1 MILISGNEIKQ
12 DSFSA
17 GELKL
22 TLTPIKEDI
31 PVLIKWK
38 YESDRELFTIACIRD
53 FYKKNYCAL
62 IVDYFPHARQDRV
75 KNPEDVFTLKVFCK
89 MLNDMNFDKVICL
102 DVHSNVTP
110 ALVNN
115 LQVDSPKAQIEN
127 VLTIIGTEN
136 LTLFFPDEGAQKRYG
151 EMFKN
156 IPQAFGIKKRNW
168 ETQKIE
174 DYMVVGIENIIGKRV
189 LIIDDICSYGNT
201 FVKAAE
207 SLKKVGVKEI
217 YLYVSDCEDAI
228 HKGNVF
234 TSGYFDGIFTTN
246 SLIRNASTEEKLYHV

>member
-1 MILISGNEIKQ
+1 MIFIYRDEVEQ

-17 GELKL
+17 GELKIK
-22 TLTPIKEDI
+22 LTPFNAEV
-31 PVLIKWK
+31 PVIIKWK
-38 YESDRELFTIACIRD
+38 YESDRELFTIACIKD
-53 FYKKNYCAL
+53 FYKNNNCTL
-62 IVDYFPHARQDRV
+62 VVDYFPHARQDRV

-115 LQVDSPKAQIEN
+115 LQVDSPKVHIEN
-127 VLTIIGTEN
+127 VLTTIGTEN

-151 EMFKN
+151 EIFKN

-174 DYMVVGIENIIGKRV
+174 DYMVVGTENITGKRV

-207 SLKKVGVKEI
+207 SLKKIGSKEI
-217 YLYVSDCEDAI
+217 YLYVSHCEDAI
-228 HKGNVF
+228 SKGNVF

-246 SLIRNASTEEKLYHV
+246 SLIRSASTEEKLYHV

>member
-1 MILISGNEIKQ
+1 MILIGGKEIEQ
-12 DSFSA
+12 NSFSA

-31 PVLIKWK
+31 PILIKWK

-62 IVDYFPHARQDRV
+62 VVDYFPHARQDRV

-102 DVHSNVTP
+102 DVHSNVAP

-115 LQVDSPKAQIEN
+115 IHVNSPKAHIEN
-127 VLTIIGTEN
+127 VLTTIGTEN
-136 LTLFFPDEGAQKRYG
+136 LTLFFPDEGAMKRYG
-151 EMFKN
+151 EMFKDL
-156 IPQAFGIKKRNW
+156 PQAFGIKKRNW

-174 DYMVVGIENIIGKRV
+174 DYMVVGMENIIGKRV

-207 SLKKVGVKEI
+207 SLKKIGAKEI
-217 YLYVSDCEDAI
+217 YLYVSHCEDAI
-228 HKGNVF
+228 SKGNVF

-246 SLIRNASTEEKLYHV
+246 SLIRSTTTEEKLYHV

>member
-53 FYKKNYCAL
+53 FYKNNNCTL
-62 IVDYFPHARQDRV
+62 VVDYFPHARQDRV

-115 LQVDSPKAQIEN
+115 LHVNSPKAHIEN
-127 VLTIIGTEN
+127 VLTTIGTEN
-136 LTLFFPDEGAQKRYG
+136 LTLFFPDEGAMKRYG
-151 EMFKN
+151 EMFKD

-174 DYMVVGIENIIGKRV
+174 DYMVVGMENIIGKRV

-207 SLKKVGVKEI
+207 SLKKIGAKEI
-217 YLYVSDCEDAI
+217 YLYVSHCEDAI
-228 HKGNVF
+228 SKGNVF
-234 TSGYFDGIFTTN
+234 TSGYFEGIFTTN
-246 SLIRNASTEEKLYHV
+246 SLIRSGTTEEKLYHV

>member
-1 MILISGNEIKQ
+1 MILISGEEIRQ

-22 TLTPIKEDI
+22 NLTPISKDI
-31 PVLIKWK
+31 PILVKWR
-38 YESDRELFTIACIRD
+38 YENDRELFTIACIRE
-53 FYKKNYCAL
+53 FYKENYCAL
-62 IVDYFPHARQDRV
+62 EVNYFPHARMDRV

-89 MLNDMNFDKVICL
+89 MLNDMHFDKVICL

-110 ALVNN
+110 ALVDNFYSS
-115 LQVDSPKAQIEN
+115 SPKSYIEN
-127 VLTIIGTEN
+127 VLTTIGTEN
-136 LTLFFPDEGAQKRYG
+136 LTLFFPDEGAMKRYG
-151 EMFKN
+151 EMFKD

-168 ETQKIE
+168 ENQKIE
-174 DYMVVGIENIIGKRV
+174 DYMVAGLENIIGKRI

-207 SLKKVGVKEI
+207 ALKKVGVKEI
-217 YLYVSDCEDAI
+217 YLYVSHCEDAI
-228 HKGNVF
+228 SKGSVF

-246 SLIRNASTEEKLYHV
+246 SLVRSKETEEKLYHA

>member
-1 MILISGNEIKQ
+1 MIFIHGNEVEQ

-17 GELKL
+17 GELKIK
-22 TLTPIKEDI
+22 LTPFNAEV
-31 PVLIKWK
+31 PVIIKWK
-38 YESDRELFTIACIRD
+38 YESDREFFTIACIRD
-53 FYKKNYCAL
+53 FYKNNNCTL
-62 IVDYFPHARQDRV
+62 VVDYFPHARMDRV

-115 LQVDSPKAQIEN
+115 LHVNSPKAHIEN
-127 VLTIIGTEN
+127 VLTTIGTEN

-174 DYMVVGIENIIGKRV
+174 DYMVVGTENITGKRI

-201 FVKAAE
+201 FVNAAK
-207 SLKKVGVKEI
+207 SLKKAGAKEI
-217 YLYVSDCEDAI
+217 YLYVSHCEDAI
-228 HKGNVF
+228 SKGNVF
-234 TSGYFDGIFTTN
+234 TSGYFEGIFTTN
-246 SLIRNASTEEKLYHV
+246 SLIRSGTTEEKLYHV

>member
-1 MILISGNEIKQ
+1 MILISGKEIEQ
-12 DSFSA
+12 NNFSA

-31 PVLIKWK
+31 PILIKWK

-53 FYKKNYCAL
+53 FYKKNYCTL
-62 IVDYFPHARQDRV
+62 VVDYFPHARQDRV

-115 LQVDSPKAQIEN
+115 LQVDSPKAHIEN
-127 VLTIIGTEN
+127 VLTTIGTKN

-174 DYMVVGIENIIGKRV
+174 DYMVVGMENIIGKRV

-201 FVKAAE
+201 FIKAAE
-207 SLKKVGVKEI
+207 SLKKIGTKEI
-217 YLYVSDCEDAI
+217 YLYVSHCEDAI
-228 HKGNVF
+228 SKGNVF

-246 SLIRNASTEEKLYHV
+246 SLIRSASTEEKLYHV

>member
-1 MILISGNEIKQ
+1 MIFINGNEVKQ

-31 PVLIKWK
+31 PILIKWK

-53 FYKKNYCAL
+53 FYKNNNCTL
-62 IVDYFPHARQDRV
+62 VVDYFPHARMDRV

-89 MLNDMNFDKVICL
+89 MLNGINFDKVICL

-115 LQVDSPKAQIEN
+115 LYVNSPKAHIEN
-127 VLTIIGTEN
+127 VLTTIGTEN

-151 EMFKN
+151 EMFKDL
-156 IPQAFGIKKRNW
+156 PQAFGIKKRDW
-168 ETQKIE
+168 QTQKIK
-174 DYMVVGIENIIGKRV
+174 DYMVVGLENIIGKRI

-201 FVKAAE
+201 FVNAAE

-217 YLYVSDCEDAI
+217 YLYVSHCEDAI
-228 HKGNVF
+228 SKGNVF
-234 TSGYFDGIFTTN
+234 TSGYFEGIFTTN
-246 SLIRNASTEEKLYHV
+246 SLIRTTSTEEKLYHV

>member
-1 MILISGNEIKQ
+1 MIFIYGDEVEQ

-17 GELKL
+17 GELKIK
-22 TLTPIKEDI
+22 LTPFNAEV
-31 PVLIKWK
+31 PVIIKWK
-38 YESDRELFTIACIRD
+38 YESDREFFTIACIRD
-53 FYKKNYCAL
+53 FYKNNNCTL
-62 IVDYFPHARQDRV
+62 VVDYFPHARMDRV

-115 LQVDSPKAQIEN
+115 LHVNSPKAHIEN
-127 VLTIIGTEN
+127 VLTTIGTEN

-174 DYMVVGIENIIGKRV
+174 DYMVVGTENITGKRI

-201 FVKAAE
+201 FVNAAK
-207 SLKKVGVKEI
+207 SLKKAGAKEI
-217 YLYVSDCEDAI
+217 YLYVSHCEDAI
-228 HKGNVF
+228 SKGNVF
-234 TSGYFDGIFTTN
+234 TSGYFEGIFTTN
-246 SLIRNASTEEKLYHV
+246 SLIRSGTTEEKLYHV

>member
-1 MILISGNEIKQ
+1 MIFIHGNEVKQ

-17 GELKL
+17 GELKIQ
-22 TLTPIKEDI
+22 LTPFNEGV
-31 PVLIKWK
+31 PVIIKWK

-53 FYKKNYCAL
+53 FYKNNNCTL
-62 IVDYFPHARQDRV
+62 IVDYFPHARMDRV

-115 LQVDSPKAQIEN
+115 LQVDSPKAYIEN

-151 EMFKN
+151 EMFKDL
-156 IPQAFGIKKRNW
+156 PQAFGIKKRDW
-168 ETQKIE
+168 QTQKIK
-174 DYMVVGIENIIGKRV
+174 DYMVVGLENIIGKRI

-201 FVKAAE
+201 FVNAAE
-207 SLKKVGVKEI
+207 SLKKAGAKEI
-217 YLYVSDCEDAI
+217 YLYVSHCEDAI
-228 HKGNVF
+228 SKGNVF
-234 TSGYFDGIFTTN
+234 TSGYFEGIFTTN
-246 SLIRNASTEEKLYHV
+246 SLIRSGTTEEKLYHV

>member
-53 FYKKNYCAL
+53 FYKNNNCTL
-62 IVDYFPHARQDRV
+62 VVDYFPHARQDRV

-115 LQVDSPKAQIEN
+115 IHVNSPKAHIEN
-127 VLTIIGTEN
+127 VLTTIGTEN
-136 LTLFFPDEGAQKRYG
+136 LTLFFPDEGAMKRYG
-151 EMFKN
+151 EMFKD

-174 DYMVVGIENIIGKRV
+174 DYMVVGMENIIGKRV

-207 SLKKVGVKEI
+207 SLKKIGAKEI
-217 YLYVSDCEDAI
+217 YLYVSHCEDAI
-228 HKGNVF
+228 SKGNVF
-234 TSGYFDGIFTTN
+234 TSGYFEGIFTTN
-246 SLIRNASTEEKLYHV
+246 SLIRSGTTEEKLYHV

>member
-1 MILISGNEIKQ
+1 MIFIYGNEVEQ

-17 GELKL
+17 GELKIK
-22 TLTPIKEDI
+22 LTPFNAEV
-31 PVLIKWK
+31 PVIVKWK

-53 FYKKNYCAL
+53 FYKNNNCTL
-62 IVDYFPHARQDRV
+62 VVDYFPHARMDRV

-115 LQVDSPKAQIEN
+115 LQVDSPKAYIEN

-151 EMFKN
+151 EMFKDL
-156 IPQAFGIKKRNW
+156 PQAFGIKKRDW
-168 ETQKIE
+168 QTQKIK
-174 DYMVVGIENIIGKRV
+174 DYMVVGLENIIGKRI

-201 FVKAAE
+201 FVNAAE

-217 YLYVSDCEDAI
+217 YLYISHCEDAI
-228 HKGNVF
+228 SKGNVL
-234 TSGYFDGIFTTN
+234 TSGYFKDIFTTN
-246 SLIRNASTEEKLYHV
+246 SLVRSASTEEKLYHV

>member
-31 PVLIKWK
+31 PILIKWK

-53 FYKKNYCAL
+53 FYKKNYCTL
-62 IVDYFPHARQDRV
+62 VVDYFPHARQDRV

-115 LQVDSPKAQIEN
+115 IHVNSPKAHIEN

-174 DYMVVGIENIIGKRV
+174 DYMVVGMENIIGKRV

-207 SLKKVGVKEI
+207 SLKKIGAKEI
-217 YLYVSDCEDAI
+217 YLYVSHCEDAI
-228 HKGNVF
+228 SKGNVF

-246 SLIRNASTEEKLYHV
+246 SLIRSTTTEEKLYHV

>member
-1 MILISGNEIKQ
+1 MIFIHGNEVKQ

-17 GELKL
+17 GELKIQ
-22 TLTPIKEDI
+22 LTPFNEGV
-31 PVLIKWK
+31 PVIIKWK

-53 FYKKNYCAL
+53 FYKKNSCTL
-62 IVDYFPHARQDRV
+62 IVDYFPHARMDRV

-115 LQVDSPKAQIEN
+115 LQVDSPKAHIEN
-127 VLTIIGTEN
+127 VLTTIGTEN

-151 EMFKN
+151 GMFKD

-174 DYMVVGIENIIGKRV
+174 NYMVVGAENITRKRV

-207 SLKKVGVKEI
+207 SLKKIGAEEI
-217 YLYVSDCEDAI
+217 YLYVSHCEDAVS
-228 HKGNVF
+228 KGNVF
-234 TSGYFDGIFTTN
+234 TSGYFNGIFTTN
-246 SLIRNASTEEKLYHV
+246 SLVRSAFTEEKLYHV